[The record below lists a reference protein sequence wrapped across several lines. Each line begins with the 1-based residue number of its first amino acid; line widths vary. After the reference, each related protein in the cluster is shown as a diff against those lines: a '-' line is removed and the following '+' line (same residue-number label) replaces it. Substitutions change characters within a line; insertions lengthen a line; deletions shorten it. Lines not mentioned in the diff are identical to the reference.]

1 MVIAASIVSLLA
13 ILVVLIVLV
22 RFRKR
27 SVAAFHRA
35 VTNRIAI
42 RFAAQL
48 PGFAIVTTLGR
59 KSGRLYR
66 TPVDSPVCP
75 LLPQRLSCNFPH
87 CALAHLGRHSDHP
100 HRIPTTPRRSPKLC
114 SDSQIRSNPIAH
126 RVRRKRQR
134 LSPSLLI
141 ENASDRGPRSPK
153 VCPEAF
159 PIEASDKSAI
169 TRLHRRRP
177 FLPYK
182 LKVFCRTAN
191 QTVHK
196 LDNVHV
202 KDNRA
207 ALRSRPTPAQQ
218 VESIT

>member
-1 MVIAASIVSLLA
+1 MQAGLPLNCPALRYRYKRWSKVWQALPDAGRFTCVSASSPTPLM
-13 ILVVLIVLV
+13 
-22 RFRKR
+22 
-27 SVAAFHRA
+27 
-35 VTNRIAI
+35 
-42 RFAAQL
+42 QL
-48 PGFAIVTTLGR
+48 SA
-59 KSGRLYR
+59 
-66 TPVDSPVCP
+66 
-75 LLPQRLSCNFPH
+75 